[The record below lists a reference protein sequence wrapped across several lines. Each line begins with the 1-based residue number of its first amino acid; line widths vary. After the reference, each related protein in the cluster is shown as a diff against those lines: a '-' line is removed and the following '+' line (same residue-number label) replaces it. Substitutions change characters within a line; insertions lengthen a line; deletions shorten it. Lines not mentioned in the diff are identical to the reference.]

1 MTILEIRAQEERQRQ
16 IDHVEQVRRTLRSD
30 YEIEDGVPTPPTW
43 VCVLLAVVFVAGV
56 VWQGGVCW

>member
-16 IDHVEQVRRTLRSD
+16 IDHVEQVRRTLRQP
-30 YEIEDGVPTPPTW
+30 YKPAVKTPPTW
-43 VCVLLAVVFVAGV
+43 VCVLLAVVFVVGV